1 MVILAAERESW
12 GSLKWGQCQSHG
24 AEGRYVCIACIA
36 NHFVGCCTYTVHC
49 VHNLNNVQTALM
61 ILLLGQ
67 LLRSVNSGCT
77 YAVHCMHNLN
87 HVHKAL
93 IQCIVYI
100 I

>member
-1 MVILAAERESW
+1 M
-12 GSLKWGQCQSHG
+12 
-24 AEGRYVCIACIA
+24 
-36 NHFVGCCTYTVHC
+36 
-49 VHNLNNVQTALM
+49 HNLNNVQTSLM
-61 ILLLGQ
+61 LVLFGQ